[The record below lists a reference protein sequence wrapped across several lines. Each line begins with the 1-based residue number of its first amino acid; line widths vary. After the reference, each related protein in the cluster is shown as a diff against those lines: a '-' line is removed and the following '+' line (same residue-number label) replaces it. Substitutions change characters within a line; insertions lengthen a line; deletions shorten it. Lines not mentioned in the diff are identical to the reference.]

1 MGSGGAVGAVGYS
14 VYLPSFADAD
24 GDGWGDLAGVV
35 DHLDHLEAL
44 GVDLVWVTPFY
55 PSPRAD
61 GGYDVAEFCAVDP
74 LFGDLDR
81 FDDLVAAAHDRG
93 LRVIIDLVANHTSV
107 EHEWFHHAR
116 NSPDGAHRDYYIWA
130 DPAPDGGTPNNWVSY
145 FGGPAWT
152 LHEPSGQY
160 YLHLFLA
167 HQPDLNWRNPQVR
180 AEFERIIRFWLERG
194 VDGFRID
201 AAQCFVKDAAL
212 RSNPQCAPWSPD
224 APRAEQ
230 WDAFDHRHDVAQP
243 ETLDIFEQWQAI
255 CSGYG
260 AMLIGETHVLDAE
273 HFARLVPG
281 RGLDVGFWFQPL
293 YVDWDADQVRAA
305 LREPIDAVAD
315 PHRIGWVAS
324 SLDEV
329 RAATRFG
336 GGDLGRQRALA
347 LSTLLFCLP
356 GVPFLYQGEELGLLQ
371 GVVPPERRADP
382 VGADVTE
389 SRDGCRTPMPWCPGL
404 AFGFSTAAETWL
416 PDGGRNDADTA
427 QAQRGIPGSWFER
440 YRALIQLRR
449 STPDL
454 RHGPLDWLDLG
465 LGLGDIVGFQR
476 GDLTVLANLGPE
488 PIEVPVV
495 GIIAFD
501 THDTPLRGA
510 AGVTLLPAQAIVVRA
525 VPATDPG
532 S

>member
-1 MGSGGAVGAVGYS
+1 MRSSGTVGAVGYAL
-14 VYLPSFADAD
+14 YLPSFADAD

-44 GVDLVWVTPFY
+44 GVDLLWVTPFY

-61 GGYDVAEFCAVDP
+61 GGYDVAEFCDVDP
-74 LFGDLDR
+74 LFGDLAQ

-93 LRVIIDLVANHTSV
+93 LRVLIDLVANHTSV
-107 EHEWFHHAR
+107 EHRWFQHAQK
-116 NSPDGAHRDYYIWA
+116 SADGTHRDYYIWA

-152 LHEPSGQY
+152 FHEPSGQY

-167 HQPDLNWRNPQVR
+167 HQPDLNWRNPKVR
-180 AEFERIIRFWLERG
+180 AEFERIIRFWLDRG

-212 RSNPQCAPWSPD
+212 RSNPQRGPWSAD
-224 APRAEQ
+224 SPRGTQ
-230 WDAFDHRHDVAQP
+230 WDAFEHLHDVAQP
-243 ETLDIFEQWQAI
+243 ETLEIFEQWQAI

-260 AMLIGETHVLDAE
+260 AVLVGETHVLDLE
-273 HFARLVPG
+273 HFAHLVTG
-281 RGLDVGFWFQPL
+281 RGLDVGFWFQTL
-293 YVDWDADQVRAA
+293 YVDWDADQVRGA
-305 LREPIDAVAD
+305 LRGPIDAVAD
-315 PHRIGWVAS
+315 PHRIAWVAS

-347 LSTLLFCLP
+347 LCTLLFCLP
-356 GVPFLYQGEELGLLQ
+356 GVPFLYQGDELGLLQ
-371 GVVPPERRADP
+371 GIVPRERRADP

-416 PDGGRNDADTA
+416 PDGGREDADTA
-427 QAQRGIPGSWFER
+427 QAQRGVPGSWFER
-440 YRALIQLRR
+440 YRALIQFRR
-449 STPDL
+449 DTPDL
-454 RHGPLDWLDLG
+454 QHGALDWLDLG
-465 LGLGDIVGFQR
+465 AGDVVGFRR
-476 GDLTVLANLGPE
+476 GALTVLANLGAG
-488 PIEVPVV
+488 PVEIPV
-495 GIIAFD
+495 AGSVAFD
-501 THDTPLRGA
+501 THNTPVRH
-510 AGVTLLPAQAIVVRA
+510 AGDVVLLPAQAVVVRA
-525 VPATDPG
+525 LPAPEAG